1 MCPSGSHEG
10 EINSKKCFLYFY
22 LAFLNFL
29 ETQSIDKF
37 DQLFDNCIPSNKI
50 LLIWLIKEIPTR
62 RTWKNS
68 VEEHGKNSVKGKPGN
83 VLLIEI
89 SVLLFAFKSIYS

>member
-1 MCPSGSHEG
+1 M
-10 EINSKKCFLYFY
+10 FLYFY

-37 DQLFDNCIPSNKI
+37 GQLFDDCIPSNKI
-50 LLIWLIKEIPTR
+50 LLIWLIKETPTR

-68 VEEHGKNSVKGKPGN
+68 LRREPGN
-83 VLLIEI
+83 VLLIEM
-89 SVLLFAFKSIYS
+89 SVLLLAFKSIYS

>member
-1 MCPSGSHEG
+1 MKVKLTQ
-10 EINSKKCFLYFY
+10 KKCFLYFY

-37 DQLFDNCIPSNKI
+37 GQLFDDCIPSNKI
-50 LLIWLIKEIPTR
+50 LLIWLIKETPTR

-83 VLLIEI
+83 VLLIEM
-89 SVLLFAFKSIYS
+89 SVLLLAFKSIYS